1 MFIEMEAR
9 GEAPGLAVREA
20 HGRFLQ
26 WRAQQD
32 PGLYARLVL
41 DAGYEKTRREL
52 SCQINHINEGLA
64 WVIGETDEQR
74 QQRKRQLEAQ
84 LDRAGRDYRAAKR
97 SQQQQQTTQT
107 APLSPTAAPYVPM
120 QQ

>member
-1 MFIEMEAR
+1 MAGHLQRQEINRISRHCHFW
-9 GEAPGLAVREA
+9 
-20 HGRFLQ
+20 FLRCA
-26 WRAQQD
+26 RAQQD

-41 DAGYEKTRREL
+41 DAGYEKIRREL

-97 SQQQQQTTQT
+97 SQQQQQTTRT